1 MLLPVRTL
9 RRGAVSMT
17 SAISPT
23 AGTEPTTIP
32 LESLTRSSDDRRA
45 VLDRALQLR
54 GAQGWRIES
63 RSDFQATIAKGERI
77 NNTLHLILTLVTAG
91 LWALVWI
98 IVAITGGIKRMM
110 VTIDEYGN
118 VIEQKL

>member
-1 MLLPVRTL
+1 
-9 RRGAVSMT
+9 MT
-17 SAISPT
+17 VSPT
-23 AGTEPTTIP
+23 AGTEPATIEAP
-32 LESLTRSSDDRRA
+32 NGTQASEALTRSTDERKA
-45 VLDRALQLR
+45 NLDRALQLR
-54 GAQGWRIES
+54 GAQGWRTES
-63 RSDFQATIAKGERI
+63 RSEFQATIARGERI

-91 LWALVWI
+91 LWAIVWI

>member
-1 MLLPVRTL
+1 
-9 RRGAVSMT
+9 MT
-17 SAISPT
+17 STISPT
-23 AGTEPTTIP
+23 AETEPTTIP